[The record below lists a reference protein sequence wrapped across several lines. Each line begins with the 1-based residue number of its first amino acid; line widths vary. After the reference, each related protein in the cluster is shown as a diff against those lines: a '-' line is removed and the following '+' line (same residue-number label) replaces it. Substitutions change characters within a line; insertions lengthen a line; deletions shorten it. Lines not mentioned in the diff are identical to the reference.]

1 MKGQYSAYTHF
12 VGENMEIHQV
22 LNFHKQ
28 FISLTFGINFTCVHN
43 LSWDLH
49 GLIGDKWKQTTHISI
64 FILKGHQFGV
74 GPR

>member
-1 MKGQYSAYTHF
+1 
-12 VGENMEIHQV
+12 MEIHQV